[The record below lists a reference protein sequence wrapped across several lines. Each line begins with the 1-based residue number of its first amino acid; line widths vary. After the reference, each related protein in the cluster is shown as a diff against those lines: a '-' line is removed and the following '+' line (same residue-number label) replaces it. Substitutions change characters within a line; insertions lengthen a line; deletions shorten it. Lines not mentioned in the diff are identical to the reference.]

1 MLVRNLFASASLV
14 MLLAGCAQNTKIVVP
29 SYTPPADIQKIEEL
43 KSGGETAEG
52 VYLTFAINPDL
63 QFAATPPAK
72 VEADLLMRNLVN
84 QIRAQITE
92 TSFIT
97 LHPIYDMASVVL
109 DMEVLDYQ
117 YIEAAKERRASMKI
131 TFTLSKGSTPVLSKI
146 YDASEI
152 RFSSDPNRLP
162 SKQDILSRASQTVV
176 KKFVSDISPTRTN
189 QLREF
194 LPLPSELSHVIGFA
208 ERGNFESAIEDML
221 KFKGKRDMN
230 FYYDL
235 AVLFEA
241 LGSRTENLKTTAK
254 AKDAYD
260 EAFKLGGNKNEIVAA
275 AKARFDNFYRL
286 LVLTQS
292 QQLKNQ
298 QLNQELN
305 QQFFIQ

>member
-1 MLVRNLFASASLV
+1 MLVRNLFMSISLV

-29 SYTPPADIQKIEEL
+29 SYTAPSDVQKIEEL

-52 VYLTFAINPDL
+52 VYLTFAINPEL
-63 QFAATPPAK
+63 SFAGQKPTK
-72 VEADLLMRNLVN
+72 QDSELLTRNLVN

-97 LHPIYDMASVVL
+97 IHPIYDLASVVL

-117 YIEAAKERRASMKI
+117 YSDSGKERKAALKVS
-131 TFTLSKGSTPVLSKI
+131 FSLSKGSTPVLTKI
-146 YDASEI
+146 YDASEF
-152 RFSSDPNRLP
+152 RFSADPNRLP
-162 SKQDILSRASQTVV
+162 SKQEILSRASQTVGTKLV
-176 KKFVSDISPTRTN
+176 TDISPTRTN

-208 ERGNFESAIEDML
+208 EKGNFESAIEDME
-221 KFKGKRDMN
+221 KFKGKKDLN
-230 FYYDL
+230 YYYDL
-235 AVLFEA
+235 AILYEA

-260 EAFKLGGNKNEIVAA
+260 EAFRLGGNKNEIVAA

-292 QQLKNQ
+292 QQQKNQ

-305 QQFFIQ
+305 QQFMIQ

>member
-1 MLVRNLFASASLV
+1 MLVRNLFVSTSLV
-14 MLLAGCAQNTKIVVP
+14 ILLAGCAQNTKIVVP
-29 SYTPPADIQKIEEL
+29 SYAPPADIQKIEEL
-43 KSGGETAEG
+43 KSGGETTEG

-63 QFAATPPAK
+63 HFATTPPAK

-117 YIEAAKERRASMKI
+117 YIEAAKERRASVKI

-152 RFSSDPNRLP
+152 RFSADPNRLP
-162 SKQDILSRASQTVV
+162 SKSEILSRASQTVV

-221 KFKGKRDMN
+221 KFKGKKDMN

-235 AVLFEA
+235 AVLYEA

-260 EAFKLGGNKNEIVAA
+260 EAFKLGGNKNEIVTA

>member
-1 MLVRNLFASASLV
+1 MIYRKILFAVGFAIMMS
-14 MLLAGCAQNTKIVVP
+14 GCAQNTKIVVP
-29 SYTPPADIQKIEEL
+29 SYTAPADVQKIEEL

-52 VYLTFAINPDL
+52 VYLTFAINPEL
-63 QFAATPPAK
+63 SFAGQKPAK
-72 VEADLLMRNLVN
+72 QDSELLTRNLIN

-97 LHPIYDMASVVL
+97 IHPIYDLASVVL

-117 YIEAAKERRASMKI
+117 YTDNGKERKAALKVS
-131 TFTLSKGSTPVLSKI
+131 FSLSKGSIPVITKI
-146 YDASEI
+146 YDASEF
-152 RFSSDPNRLP
+152 RFSADPNRLP
-162 SKQDILSRASQTVV
+162 SKQEILSRASQTVV
-176 KKFVSDISPTRTN
+176 KKFVTDISPTRTN

-221 KFKGKRDMN
+221 KFKGKKDLN
-230 FYYDL
+230 YYYDL
-235 AVLFEA
+235 AILYEA
-241 LGSRTENLKTTAK
+241 LGSRSENLATTAK

-260 EAFKLGGNKNEIVAA
+260 QAFSLGGNKNEIVAA

-286 LVLTQS
+286 LVLTQR
-292 QQLKNQ
+292 QQMKNQ